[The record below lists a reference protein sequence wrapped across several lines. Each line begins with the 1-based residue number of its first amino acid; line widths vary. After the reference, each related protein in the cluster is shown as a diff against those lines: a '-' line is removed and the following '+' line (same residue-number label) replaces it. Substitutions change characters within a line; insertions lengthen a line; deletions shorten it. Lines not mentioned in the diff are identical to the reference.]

1 MEIPIAEAPVPME
14 TPSVTMPSVPS
25 PRELDEIEGLENIAA
40 PGDRPATVPVNP
52 PAHLSV
58 LHIKAKG
65 YGQRD
70 LLPFSI
76 TKPGFNY
83 GNRKRSS
90 GDGCHKYDHVQLTKK
105 DGTLHI
111 GIINCFD
118 YTPKANAP
126 RKVRVEC
133 PNIDKK
139 DSRVSGNTSQLTL
152 IQHRDGYLYN
162 QTKTFHREKRHE
174 SSNQEDSTAQ
184 LLLFSLS

>member
-1 MEIPIAEAPVPME
+1 MQRASLVVSTHRHTSLSFI
-14 TPSVTMPSVPS
+14 SK
-25 PRELDEIEGLENIAA
+25 PR
-40 PGDRPATVPVNP
+40 
-52 PAHLSV
+52 
-58 LHIKAKG
+58 G

-118 YTPKANAP
+118 HTPKANAP

-133 PNIDKK
+133 PNINKK
-139 DSRVSGNTSQLTL
+139 DPRK
-152 IQHRDGYLYN
+152 IP
-162 QTKTFHREKRHE
+162 
-174 SSNQEDSTAQ
+174 A
-184 LLLFSLS
+184 